1 MMRVAKAA
9 LVLAICMSAG
19 MLATASAQT
28 LLMLNSQPGDS
39 VGQGLTQT
47 FTPADG
53 AFTVQTVYNGGIEVF
68 FQGGGHYWTLFF
80 GPPST
85 LSLTNGVYEGA
96 QRFAFHAPPKP
107 GLDVSGDSRGC
118 NTLTGRF
125 SVSDVA
131 IVNGIVERLAVDF
144 EQHCEG
150 LAPALFG
157 SVRFNSAVTVEPRAS
172 VADAIALKGNAGT
185 DDAGMMISL
194 SMPSTQPVTVKYATA
209 DGTATRKDYSSTSGT
224 VQFPAGVT
232 AQSITVPIV
241 GNRLAGGNKSFQVLL
256 SASVGASLGDST
268 SNMIILDP
276 NVPQSV
282 LAMDSQFGDYIGAG
296 QYYLVTIGDGV
307 FTASRNFDNGVNM
320 SLQSWDRWELDFAGP
335 DNATLVPGIYENA
348 QRFPFQ
354 ATGTPGL
361 SVFGAGRGCNTLTG
375 RFVIN
380 QASYASDSSV
390 QDFAADF
397 EQHCEGGIPAL
408 FGWIRLNSIL
418 RQLSVTNA
426 KIGKSSA
433 VFTVTL
439 NPAST
444 DVVSVNF
451 GTADGTAVAG
461 LDYAATYQTL
471 TFTPGQ
477 VQRTVSVPLLGSN
490 RKAPKAFFGR
500 ISSPRGAAMWNAQGR
515 ATF

>member
-1 MMRVAKAA
+1 
-9 LVLAICMSAG
+9 
-19 MLATASAQT
+19 
-28 LLMLNSQPGDS
+28 
-39 VGQGLTQT
+39 
-47 FTPADG
+47 
-53 AFTVQTVYNGGIEVF
+53 
-68 FQGGGHYWTLFF
+68 
-80 GPPST
+80 
-85 LSLTNGVYEGA
+85 
-96 QRFAFHAPPKP
+96 
-107 GLDVSGDSRGC
+107 
-118 NTLTGRF
+118 
-125 SVSDVA
+125 
-131 IVNGIVERLAVDF
+131 
-144 EQHCEG
+144 
-150 LAPALFG
+150 
-157 SVRFNSAVTVEPRAS
+157 
-172 VADAIALKGNAGT
+172 
-185 DDAGMMISL
+185 
-194 SMPSTQPVTVKYATA
+194 
-209 DGTATRKDYSSTSGT
+209 
-224 VQFPAGVT
+224 
-232 AQSITVPIV
+232 
-241 GNRLAGGNKSFQVLL
+241 LL

-461 LDYAATYQTL
+461 LDYAATFQTL

-477 VQRTVSVPLLGSN
+477 VQRTVSVPFLGSN

>member
-1 MMRVAKAA
+1 MNV
-9 LVLAICMSAG
+9 
-19 MLATASAQT
+19 
-28 LLMLNSQPGDS
+28 
-39 VGQGLTQT
+39 
-47 FTPADG
+47 
-53 AFTVQTVYNGGIEVF
+53 
-68 FQGGGHYWTLFF
+68 
-80 GPPST
+80 
-85 LSLTNGVYEGA
+85 
-96 QRFAFHAPPKP
+96 
-107 GLDVSGDSRGC
+107 
-118 NTLTGRF
+118 
-125 SVSDVA
+125 
-131 IVNGIVERLAVDF
+131 IVDRLAVVF
-144 EQHCEG
+144 VLHCEG

-157 SVRFNSAVTVEPRAS
+157 SFRFNSAVTVEPRAS

-232 AQSITVPIV
+232 AQSITVPII

-307 FTASRNFDNGVNM
+307 LTASRNFDNGVNM

-408 FGWIRLNSIL
+408 FGWIRLNSLL
-418 RQLSVTNA
+418 RQLSVTHA
-426 KIGKSSA
+426 
-433 VFTVTL
+433 
-439 NPAST
+439 
-444 DVVSVNF
+444 
-451 GTADGTAVAG
+451 
-461 LDYAATYQTL
+461 
-471 TFTPGQ
+471 
-477 VQRTVSVPLLGSN
+477 
-490 RKAPKAFFGR
+490 
-500 ISSPRGAAMWNAQGR
+500 
-515 ATF
+515 